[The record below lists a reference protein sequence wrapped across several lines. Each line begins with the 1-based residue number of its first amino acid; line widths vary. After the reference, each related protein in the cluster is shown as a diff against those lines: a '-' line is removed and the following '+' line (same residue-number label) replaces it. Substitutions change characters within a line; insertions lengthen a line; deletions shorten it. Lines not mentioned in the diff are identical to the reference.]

1 MKKKF
6 IKMNDNDDNLSLGNL
21 FRVIKELSKNK
32 TSAMQTELF
41 CVLFEVLEVN
51 DTTINNYC
59 VGCRRIGDDYKQKYL
74 NMQKKY
80 ETDKTIFFDIIINI
94 LSIMDGRVYVL
105 ENNQK
110 NFINNNE
117 NMKALCFKLY
127 NISKN
132 DQNVNKPFLEKIDLL
147 LKDNDYYSVL
157 VEFLFYIVLY
167 KKQPLYESDLKKE
180 VMESILNDTYISCS
194 GLQEYLVLKLRESI
208 NYDYSLKKMALSG
221 NAYACFEI
229 GSNEFCGYVKGYP
242 RYEEAYKYLKIA
254 ASYNHAGACYMIGS
268 MFYRGFL
275 GNQTPEDYKMAY
287 DNLVQASSLGNIA
300 ALNVLGLMYLHG
312 EYSLEK
318 DVPKA
323 LEYFN
328 KGALNDYAF
337 SLNNLGRYYEIQG
350 DKAKAFTYYLRS
362 ADLEESWACNK
373 VGQFYEC
380 GEVITKDIAKAY
392 EYYEKA
398 TLANHRTICYYAY
411 YNLARLLMV
420 GDVTAGIKRDLVA
433 ALKNYEIASNQGIF
447 EATRALFLYYAHKYQ
462 QDNEHDYLDK
472 VYKYKGE
479 LEKNEKFN
487 EEMAREVEEKLK
499 KIRNQKEIDISF
511 LLG

>member
-1 MKKKF
+1 MKKKY

-21 FRVIKELSKNK
+21 FRIIKELSKNK

-80 ETDKTIFFDIIINI
+80 ENDKTIFFDIIINI
-94 LSIMDGRVYVL
+94 LSIIDGRVYVL
-105 ENNQK
+105 DSDK
-110 NFINNNE
+110 KAFINKNE

-127 NISKN
+127 NIGKN
-132 DQNVNKPFLEKIDLL
+132 DQSVNRPFLERIDMF
-147 LKDNDYYSVL
+147 LKNEDYYSMF
-157 VEFLFYIVLY
+157 VELLFYIVLY

-208 NYDYSLKKMALSG
+208 NYDYSLKKMALEG

-242 RYEEAYKYLKIA
+242 RYEEAYRYLKIA

-275 GNQTPEDYKMAY
+275 GKQTEDDYKIAY
-287 DNLVQASSLGNIA
+287 DNLVKASELGNIA
-300 ALNVLGLMYLHG
+300 AMNVLGLMYLHG
-312 EYSLEK
+312 DYPLEK
-318 DVPKA
+318 NITKA
-323 LEYFN
+323 LECFN
-328 KGALNDYAF
+328 KGADNNYAF
-337 SLNNLGRYYEIQG
+337 SLNNLGSYYEKLG
-350 DKAKAFTYYLRS
+350 DKKKAFVYYLKS

-373 VGQFYEC
+373 VGQYYTN
-380 GEVITKDIAKAY
+380 GEVVERNIVKAY
-392 EYYEKA
+392 YYYEKA

-411 YNLARLLMV
+411 YNLAKILMI
-420 GDVTAGIKRDLVA
+420 GDVTSDILRDEQR
-433 ALKNYEIASNQGIF
+433 ALKYYEIASDHGIM
-447 EATRALFLYYAHKYQ
+447 EAALDLFLYYAGKYRN
-462 QDNEHDYLDK
+462 DKNHDWLDK
-472 VYKYKGE
+472 VYKYKRE
-479 LEKNEKFN
+479 IEQNKKFN
-487 EEMAREVEEKLK
+487 EKIEKEINDKLS
-499 KIRNQKEIDISF
+499 KICNQKEIDISF
-511 LLG
+511 LLN